1 MTLRPES
8 GPKHNREHN
17 PEHNRE
23 HNLDH
28 TARFNEFSRNAQLNY
43 RRRYG
48 GHDPRSPLPIMMNT
62 LTNSNNLNNYGTLN
76 DDPPPSYS
84 ENIHNISRPR
94 RRRLPRIPE
103 ESSNQ
108 NNVGGVEDTEN
119 EGSCLGKYFNFN
131 CCVIL

>member
-1 MTLRPES
+1 NPE
-8 GPKHNREHN
+8 HNRERN

-23 HNLDH
+23 HNPDY
-28 TARFNEFSRNAQLNY
+28 TARFNEFSRNSQLNY

-48 GHDPRSPLPIMMNT
+48 SRDPRSPLPIMMNT

-76 DDPPPSYS
+76 NDPPPSYS
-84 ENIHNISRPR
+84 ENPHNNISGPRR

-108 NNVGGVEDTEN
+108 NNVGRVEDTEDSEN
-119 EGSCLGKYFNFN
+119 EGSDLGKYFNFN